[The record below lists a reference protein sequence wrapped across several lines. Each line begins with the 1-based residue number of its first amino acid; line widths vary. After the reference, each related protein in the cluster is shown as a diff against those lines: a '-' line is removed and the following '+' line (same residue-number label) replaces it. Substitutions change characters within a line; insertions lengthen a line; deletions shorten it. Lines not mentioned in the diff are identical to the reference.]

1 MIKGPGVIAG
11 VFIYICGMD
20 YQFIEIYGEGAKLKP
35 ISETKA
41 RRINLDLPSGYDKF
55 NFYSINTG
63 GGYFDIIEGK
73 SGSAVSTG
81 NKGLQAAKDKAV
93 SNINNFA
100 KSPSGLNDIIDSA
113 IRRNIRRM
121 KEQKIKIP
129 ANYLSREKSE
139 KTVRISP
146 GKKETKF
153 STKLDKMR
161 SAEAPGKRK
170 AGPNAKKPYYYEY
183 RRNRTDKPGTKL

>member
-1 MIKGPGVIAG
+1 MNKSAGNMSG
-11 VFIYICGMD
+11 VFVYICGMD

-35 ISETKA
+35 ISETSA
-41 RRINLDLPSGYDKF
+41 RRVKLDLPSGYDKF
-55 NFYSINTG
+55 NFYSLNTG
-63 GGYFDIIEGK
+63 RGYFDIIEGK

-81 NKGLQAAKDKAV
+81 NKGLQAAKDKAI

-100 KSPSGLNDIIDSA
+100 KTPSGLNDIIDSA
-113 IRRNIRRM
+113 IRRNIKRM
-121 KEQKIKIP
+121 KDQKIKIP
-129 ANYLSREKSE
+129 ANYLARAKEEKV
-139 KTVRISP
+139 VRIAP
-146 GKKETKF
+146 AKKETKY

>member
-1 MIKGPGVIAG
+1 
-11 VFIYICGMD
+11 MD

-41 RRINLDLPSGYDKF
+41 RLVKLNLPFGYDKF

-63 GGYFDIIEGK
+63 NGYFDIIEGK

-81 NKGLQAAKDKAV
+81 NKGLQAAKDKAI

-100 KSPSGLNDIIDSA
+100 KTPLGLNDIIDSA
-113 IRRNIRRM
+113 IRRNINRM
-121 KEQKIKIP
+121 KDQKIKIP
-129 ANYLSREKSE
+129 SDYLARAKEEKI
-139 KTVRISP
+139 VRIAP
-146 GKKETKF
+146 VKKQTKYN
-153 STKLDKMR
+153 TKLDKLR
-161 SAEAPGKRK
+161 QAEAPGKRK
-170 AGPNAKKPYYYEY
+170 AGKDAKKPYYYEY